1 MALRCSICEM
11 GEGDEIRRK
20 QDAIERGDQETAAAI
35 LDKRVCAVGERFKN
49 LVDGVRPEK
58 KHRGA
63 G

>member
-1 MALRCSICEM
+1 M

-35 LDKRVCAVGERFKN
+35 LDKHVCAVGERFKN

-58 KHRGA
+58 KHWGA